1 MLKLISSILFLSL
14 INTLSFS
21 QTKDIYDI
29 DCVSFGNKE
38 FNGESF
44 QTVRLKSKCNRIKV
58 KTFFNEQSYNKWK
71 PQHNVIVNF
80 TAGYTSSFGATAQ
93 MIGITIDSGL
103 VISRQLI
110 RGRLDALVAVYPNG
124 ALDVVNRADRNLT
137 FTGSGQEKNFD
148 MSSDFGVEK
157 FLMWAKQEKLSVFQT
172 HLLAYNNEVI
182 LGSNSSDVERE
193 RRFLVIATNKKGE
206 KEHFIINKR
215 QPASLLN
222 ATNAVIDYLKNKK
235 YFVHSITNYDAGA
248 EDYFRFYLNDGSV
261 SNKLKGLSDHF
272 PRPALMVYYYE

>member
-124 ALDVVNRADRNLT
+124 ALDVVNRADGNVT
-137 FTGSGQEKNFD
+137 FTGFGQEKSFD
-148 MSSDFGVEK
+148 MSSYFDVEK

-172 HLLAYNNEVI
+172 HLLAYNNEVKVS
-182 LGSNSSDVERE
+182 SNSSDAERE

-206 KEHFIINKR
+206 KEHFIINKP

-222 ATNAVIDYLKNKK
+222 ATNAVVDYFKNKN
-235 YFVHSITNYDAGA
+235 YIVHSINNIDTGVDNYL
-248 EDYFRFYLNDGSV
+248 RFFDSDCTE
-261 SNKLKGLSDHF
+261 SNSIKAVSDHF
-272 PRPALMVYYYE
+272 PRSGLMVYYYE